1 MKSPPPTADCHEC
14 LAYLTHAL
22 DMVGSR
28 PGSLLRSMGIILHDD
43 GKGGGRK
50 NKLYELMEGGR
61 GVMISL
67 EEKGNDNNDMDII
80 NNNYEQRQNTS
91 SNNEILLPFASH
103 ETMRRRQTTDPG
115 NDVGDVVLT
124 TSPAI
129 IHRPIFSAAT
139 SPPPPAATSK
149 KITTIAI
156 ECVECKSDTRAEAGA
171 RAFVSGPDKLGIVL
185 CSNRLSSQEEVDE
198 VLVHE
203 LVHIYGEFYS
213 LLLLVL
219 FAFNDTAFCFV
230 WMKD

>member
-1 MKSPPPTADCHEC
+1 
-14 LAYLTHAL
+14 
-22 DMVGSR
+22 
-28 PGSLLRSMGIILHDD
+28 MGIILHDD

-67 EEKGNDNNDMDII
+67 EEKGNDNNNIDINI
-80 NNNYEQRQNTS
+80 NNNYEQQQQNTS

-103 ETMRRRQTTDPG
+103 ETMRRRQTADPG

-139 SPPPPAATSK
+139 PPPPTTTTSK

-203 LVHIYGEFYS
+203 LVHIYGE
-213 LLLLVL
+213 
-219 FAFNDTAFCFV
+219 
-230 WMKD
+230 